1 MMTNIKSLLL
11 GLDLVKMGKQEDF
24 DRFLTEMDQIGKI
37 IEKDKE
43 GYKKELT
50 EVLSKD
56 KALFDHLQVINDNFF
71 SYVEILHDTLMSTF
85 NDKLANYIAD
95 IGFKIGNAKN
105 TLHKIILDIDPK
117 AEV

>member
-1 MMTNIKSLLL
+1 MTNIKPLLL

-24 DRFLTEMDQIGKI
+24 DKFLTEMDQIGKI
-37 IEKDKE
+37 IEKD
-43 GYKKELT
+43 KELT

-71 SYVEILHDTLMSTF
+71 SYVEILHNTLMSTF

-95 IGFKIGNAKN
+95 ISFKIGNAKN